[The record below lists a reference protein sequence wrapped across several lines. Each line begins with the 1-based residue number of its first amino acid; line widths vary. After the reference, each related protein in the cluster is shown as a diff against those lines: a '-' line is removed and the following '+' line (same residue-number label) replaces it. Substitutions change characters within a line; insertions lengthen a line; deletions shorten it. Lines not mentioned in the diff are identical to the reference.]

1 VQKKRRENKIKGGRK
16 EECKCTHASHKLTK
30 SVKVSK
36 KESIIDRKEK
46 GSGGKPNEGKKC
58 SWKTLR

>member
-1 VQKKRRENKIKGGRK
+1 MQM
-16 EECKCTHASHKLTK
+16 HARITQTK

-36 KESIIDRKEK
+36 KKSIIDRKEK
-46 GSGGKPNEGKKC
+46 GSGGKPSEGKKC